1 MATFLTIAFCLAI
14 LGVGVQTWVQIS
26 RAKKRAVARITGV
39 HAVVDEVPPPA
50 TVQHRAWLHQR
61 AQEQVPDVAHLWG
74 EYNETL
80 VVEREGRLLNT
91 VDAEHY
97 FRTDTLAP
105 ELLHNRV
112 LTTRPAV
119 LTVLG
124 VFGTFVGLA
133 FGLSHIDLSGSADEL
148 TAGVRDLINGASFAF
163 YTSVAGVLA
172 SLVVQAREKWVARTV
187 TAQVE
192 GVQTAIDRLFHKQ
205 TSEASLVSIM
215 NSSEESQ
222 KHLAVL
228 GEQIGSKLQETV
240 GSLAGDLR
248 ESVDHMQRSVE
259 EAITST
265 IAPEMERI
273 ATMAAQQSSDIFEG
287 LVEKFAGRFEQIG
300 ITLADRL
307 DNASATMSTTLDY
320 LGSRMAQQ
328 ADEHAERM
336 EEMRSASQR
345 QVELLD
351 KHLPLVVERLD
362 EATAQLDSVSEQLA
376 PSAENLRATAESF
389 EATSTAFRDV
399 LTDSVE
405 SFEEISGRY
414 AGATDTITT
423 LTERLEHL
431 TSSAVAA
438 SSMLEEASGV
448 LREGLAGMQEQ
459 QERSF
464 DAVRTQQQSFLD
476 ALRAHQAEVLEKLAA
491 EVDGFRTSLTA
502 WFVDYS
508 GAVKE
513 QTDSRMN
520 VWNEQTHAYTS
531 TMLDAARALSA
542 AVEDIEQLRV
552 PSPGGGDETRQ
563 VAA

>member
-1 MATFLTIAFCLAI
+1 M
-14 LGVGVQTWVQIS
+14 
-26 RAKKRAVARITGV
+26 
-39 HAVVDEVPPPA
+39 
-50 TVQHRAWLHQR
+50 
-61 AQEQVPDVAHLWG
+61 
-74 EYNETL
+74 
-80 VVEREGRLLNT
+80 
-91 VDAEHY
+91 DADHY
-97 FRTDTLAP
+97 FRSDTLAP
-105 ELLHNRV
+105 ELLHDRVISNRSS
-112 LTTRPAV
+112 V

-124 VFGTFVGLA
+124 VLGTFLG
-133 FGLSHIDLSGSADEL
+133 L
-148 TAGVRDLINGASFAF
+148 TAGLAGVDLAGNADQLTDGVRTLISGASTAF
-163 YTSVAGVLA
+163 ITSVFGVVA
-172 SLVVQAREKWVARTV
+172 SLIVQGVEKSAGHK
-187 TAQVE
+187 VE
-192 GVQTAIDRLFHKQ
+192 GSIQALQAQLDRLFDKQ

-215 NSSEESQ
+215 NSSEESE

-228 GEQIGSKLQETV
+228 GEQIGAKLQETV

-307 DNASATMSTTLDY
+307 DDASSTMSTTLDY

-336 EEMRSASQR
+336 EEMRSATQR
-345 QVELLD
+345 QVELLEE
-351 KHLPLVVERLD
+351 HLPRVVERLD
-362 EATAQLDSVSEQLA
+362 EATARLDAVSEQLA
-376 PSAENLRATAESF
+376 PSAENLRTTAETF
-389 EATSTAFRDV
+389 ERTSTAFRDV
-399 LTDSVE
+399 LADSVE
-405 SFEEISGRY
+405 SFEEINAKH
-414 AGATDTITT
+414 AGATEMITA
-423 LTERLEHL
+423 LTERLESL
-431 TSSAVAA
+431 TTSTAAA
-438 SSMLEEASGV
+438 SSVLEEASGA
-448 LREGLAGMQEQ
+448 LRDGMAGMQEQ
-459 QERSF
+459 QGASF
-464 DAVRTQQQSFLD
+464 EAVRAQQQSFLD
-476 ALRAHQAEVLEKLAA
+476 ALRAHQAEVLDKLAT

-520 VWNEQTHAYTS
+520 AWNEQTLAYTS

-542 AVEDIEQLRV
+542 AVEDIEQLQV